1 MTRALAHKR
10 PAGATTRPRAP
21 EAPPTTAITAL
32 HRRELAAL
40 HTRATRVSAVLK
52 AIANEARLLLVCQL
66 AEGEKSVGQLQSY
79 IGLSQS
85 AVSQHLALLREHK
98 LVSTRRRGQSIH
110 YALCSG
116 ETAAII
122 RTLHD
127 QFCGKR

>member
-1 MTRALAHKR
+1 MTRTPVRKR
-10 PAGATTRPRAP
+10 PGGAPRSRAP
-21 EAPPTTAITAL
+21 ETPPTAAITLL

-66 AEGEKSVGQLQSY
+66 AEGEKSVGQLQSC

-110 YALCSG
+110 YALSSG

-127 QFCGKR
+127 QFCRKR

>member
-1 MTRALAHKR
+1 LRRRDTR
-10 PAGATTRPRAP
+10 PAAP
-21 EAPPTTAITAL
+21 ITAL

-52 AIANEARLLLVCQL
+52 AIANESRLLLVCQL
-66 AEGEKSVGQLQSY
+66 AEGEKSVSQLQSSV
-79 IGLSQS
+79 GLSQS

-98 LVSTRRRGQSIH
+98 LVSTRRRGQSVH
-110 YALCSG
+110 YALSSG

>member
-1 MTRALAHKR
+1 MRRAPTRKGSSGTARAR
-10 PAGATTRPRAP
+10 PAETPATV
-21 EAPPTTAITAL
+21 AITAL
-32 HRRELAAL
+32 GRRELAAL
-40 HTRATRVSAVLK
+40 HTRASRVSAVLK

-66 AEGEKSVGQLQSY
+66 AEGEKSVGQLQSCV
-79 IGLSQS
+79 GLSQS

-110 YALCSG
+110 YALSSG